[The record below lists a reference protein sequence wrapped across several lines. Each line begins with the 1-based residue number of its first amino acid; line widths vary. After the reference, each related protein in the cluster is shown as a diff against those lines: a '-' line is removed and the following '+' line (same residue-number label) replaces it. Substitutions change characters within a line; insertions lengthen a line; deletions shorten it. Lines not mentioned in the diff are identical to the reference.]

1 MRGSRVAA
9 QPFSPFRDTHYM
21 ALIVHKYG
29 GTSMGSTERI
39 RNVAKRVAKW
49 ARAGHQMVVV
59 PSAMSG
65 ETNRLLGL
73 AKELSPELANGSIQ
87 RELDMIAATGEQVSV
102 GLLSIALQA
111 EGLEAVGYA
120 GWQVPIATDSSFT
133 KARIQSIDDTRVRA
147 DLADG
152 KVVVITGFQGVDPQ
166 GNITT
171 LGRGG
176 SDTSAVAVAAAMK
189 ADECLIYTDVD
200 GVYTTDPRIV
210 PEARRL
216 HTVSFEEMLEMAS
229 LGSKVLQIRSVEFAG
244 KYRVPLRV
252 LSSFT
257 PWDINID
264 EEARSGT
271 LITFEEDEKME
282 QAVVAGIAFN
292 RDEAKVTVL
301 GVPDRPGIA
310 FQILGPVADAN
321 IDVDVIIQNVSHDGK
336 TDFSFTV
343 HRNDYARTMDL
354 LKNTVLPHTGAAQ
367 VIGDAKIC
375 KVSIVGIGMRSHVGV
390 ASKMFR
396 CLSEEG
402 INIQMITTSEI
413 KTSVVIDEKYMELA
427 VRALHKAFDLE
438 QEVV

>member
-1 MRGSRVAA
+1 
-9 QPFSPFRDTHYM
+9 M

-39 RNVAKRVAKW
+39 RSVAKRVAKW

-73 AKELSPELANGSIQ
+73 AKEVSPAKQTPEML
-87 RELDMIAATGEQVSV
+87 RELDMIACTGEQVSV
-102 GLLSIALQA
+102 GLLSLALQA
-111 EGLEAVGYA
+111 EGMQAVSYN
-120 GWQVPIATDSSFT
+120 GWQVPVKTDSAYT
-133 KARIQSIDDTRVRA
+133 KARIESIDDTKVRA
-147 DLADG
+147 DLAAG
-152 KVVVITGFQGVDPQ
+152 KVVVITGFQGVDEG
-166 GNITT
+166 GNVTT

-176 SDTSAVAVAAAMK
+176 SDTSAVAIAAAMK
-189 ADECLIYTDVD
+189 ADECLIFTDVD

-216 HTVSFEEMLEMAS
+216 HTISFEEMLEMAS

-257 PWDINID
+257 PWDISVE
-264 EEARSGT
+264 EEAKSGT

-282 QAVVAGIAFN
+282 QAVVSGIAFS
-292 RDEAKVTVL
+292 RDEAKVTVT
-301 GVPDRPGIA
+301 GVPDKPGVA
-310 FQILGPVADAN
+310 SLILGAVADAN
-321 IDVDVIIQNVSHDGK
+321 IEVDVIIQNVSQNGK

-343 HRNDYARTMDL
+343 NRNDYQRTLDL
-354 LKNTVLPHTGAAQ
+354 LRTQVQPATGASD
-367 VIGDAKIC
+367 VIGDPKIC

-396 CLSEEG
+396 SLSEEG
-402 INIQMITTSEI
+402 INIQMISTSEI
-413 KTSVVIDEKYMELA
+413 KTSVVIAEKYMELA
-427 VRALHKAFDLE
+427 VRALHKAFDLDASIPAIDE
-438 QEVV
+438 AKA

>member
-1 MRGSRVAA
+1 
-9 QPFSPFRDTHYM
+9 M

-29 GTSMGSTERI
+29 GTSMGSTDRI

-73 AKELSPELANGSIQ
+73 AKELSPASSSPALM

-102 GLLSIALQA
+102 GLLAIALQA
-111 EGLEAVGYA
+111 EGLESVSYT
-120 GWQVPIATDSSFT
+120 GWQVPVATDSSYT
-133 KARIQSIDDTRVRA
+133 KARIESIDDKRVRA
-147 DLADG
+147 DLAAG
-152 KVVVITGFQGVDPQ
+152 KVVVITGFQGIDEHK
-166 GNITT
+166 NITT

-176 SDTSAVAVAAAMK
+176 SDTSAVAIAAAMK

-200 GVYTTDPRIV
+200 GVYTTDPRVV

-216 HTVSFEEMLEMAS
+216 KSISFEEMLEMAS

-257 PWDINID
+257 PWDIDIN
-264 EEARSGT
+264 EEAKSGT
-271 LITFEEDEKME
+271 LITFEEDENME
-282 QAVVAGIAFN
+282 QAVVSGIAFN
-292 RDEAKVTVL
+292 RDEAKVTLL
-301 GVPDRPGIA
+301 GVPDKPGIA
-310 FQILGPVADAN
+310 FQILGPVAEAN
-321 IDVDVIIQNVSHDGK
+321 IDIDVIIQNVSHDGK

-343 HRNDYARTMDL
+343 HRNDCQRTMEL
-354 LKNTVLPHTGAAQ
+354 LEKTVAPATGAAK
-367 VIGDAKIC
+367 VLGDPRIC

-396 CLSEEG
+396 SLSEEG
-402 INIQMITTSEI
+402 INIQMISTSEI

-427 VRALHKAFDLE
+427 VRALHRAFDLD
-438 QEVV
+438 QDAA